1 MPLFPSSCVARFATK
16 MHPDTIAILFCLL
29 LVTLG
34 IGHTIV
40 SSGVVPKVI
49 DCLSEG
55 FDELYWEVNY
65 LYWNIC
71 YEYSNN

>member
-1 MPLFPSSCVARFATK
+1 